1 VSPTAAEYEAAISDA
16 DVEVVE
22 LTLYVNGA
30 SDLSARAIA
39 NARLLCDNSPG
50 GPYRLTL
57 CDVAEDLGALRANQ
71 ILAVPTLVKTHPLP
85 MRKVVGDLSRPG
97 RVLSALGLASPT
109 PPAGT

>member
-1 VSPTAAEYEAAISDA
+1 VSPTAAEYEAASRVADA
-16 DVEVVE
+16 EGVE

-39 NARLLCDNSPG
+39 NARVLCDSSPG
-50 GPYRLTL
+50 GSYRLTL
-57 CDVAEDLGALRANQ
+57 CDVAENLDALRAHQ
-71 ILAVPTLVKTHPLP
+71 VLAVPTLVKTHPLP

-97 RVLSALGLASPT
+97 RVLSALGLAGPT